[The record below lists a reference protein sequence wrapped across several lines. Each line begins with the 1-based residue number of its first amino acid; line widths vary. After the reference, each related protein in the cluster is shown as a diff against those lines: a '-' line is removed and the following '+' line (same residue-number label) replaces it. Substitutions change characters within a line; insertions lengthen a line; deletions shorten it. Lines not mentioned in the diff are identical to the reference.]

1 MKMLCYVSRLYTQP
15 CILSCKLTVFD
26 RLFILIRY
34 IIKPVTIIRT
44 ISKPELNSLRLTF
57 KFLISQ
63 FLSTNE
69 SRPLMHAPQQQG
81 LVIIQAL
88 KSGHPHTSCFDPQF
102 DRHTISFSN
111 SEVNAFNCKHK
122 N

>member
-1 MKMLCYVSRLYTQP
+1 MLCYVSRLYTQP

-34 IIKPVTIIRT
+34 IIKPVTIIRA
-44 ISKPELNSLRLTF
+44 ISMPELNSLRLTF

-63 FLSTNE
+63 FLSINKI
-69 SRPLMHAPQQQG
+69 RPLHAPQQQG

-102 DRHTISFSN
+102 DRHTISFYR